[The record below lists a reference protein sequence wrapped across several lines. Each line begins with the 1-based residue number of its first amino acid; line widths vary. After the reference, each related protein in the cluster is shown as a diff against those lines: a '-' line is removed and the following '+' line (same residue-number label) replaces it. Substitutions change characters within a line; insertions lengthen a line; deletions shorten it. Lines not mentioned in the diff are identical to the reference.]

1 MQGPFPRAAPTIVK
15 KNQIQNKRN
24 DFLIQDTV
32 SKIAC
37 TWPRASPA
45 LRSFG
50 WTHCTAAVTS
60 DRHQTAATEIFT
72 GKKTSSVYCEA
83 LGPDHINAAA
93 ARRVAGRQA
102 RASTTTV
109 EHVRTRCGRWAT
121 ACRVHTAPS
130 ACGNTPR
137 VMPVQKG
144 LLARCSS
151 AIACVADT
159 WGKECDVGM

>member
-1 MQGPFPRAAPTIVK
+1 MQHRQHNSQ

-102 RASTTTV
+102 HASTTTV
-109 EHVRTRCGRWAT
+109 EHVLAVAVGPLPAMRTQRHPLVEIPHA
-121 ACRVHTAPS
+121 
-130 ACGNTPR
+130 
-137 VMPVQKG
+137 
-144 LLARCSS
+144 
-151 AIACVADT
+151 
-159 WGKECDVGM
+159 